1 MLPLP
6 ASHGNRIYRMVI
18 ITGILYVLVGTAA
31 ACLFVY
37 EHMFSQIRSMHVD
50 THDFWCVATE
60 IDRSDCLGKV
70 FGAMQR

>member
-37 EHMFSQIRSMHVD
+37 EHMFSQIRSIYIGTYD
-50 THDFWCVATE
+50 PLFVATNLG
-60 IDRSDCLGKV
+60 RSDMVLDTL
-70 FGAMQR
+70 QR